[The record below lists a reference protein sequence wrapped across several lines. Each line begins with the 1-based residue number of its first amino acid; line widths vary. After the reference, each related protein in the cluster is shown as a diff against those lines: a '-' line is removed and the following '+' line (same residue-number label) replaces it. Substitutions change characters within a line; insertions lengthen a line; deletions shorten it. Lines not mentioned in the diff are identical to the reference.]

1 MKLQMFF
8 MIFFTQTAV
17 DPITFKSILDDQEE
31 ESWPK
36 TYYKNAKKYMKN
48 KLKSSNKDK
57 GKKKKP
63 KLYKDI
69 MTQIESQTRYLF
81 LSKEVGKY
89 ITINTQQNY
98 PFYTMIRVLTTF
110 KLFNVLK
117 VQVCLL
123 ILSKIPTCTS

>member
-1 MKLQMFF
+1 
-8 MIFFTQTAV
+8 
-17 DPITFKSILDDQEE
+17 
-31 ESWPK
+31 
-36 TYYKNAKKYMKN
+36 MKN
-48 KLKSSNKDK
+48 KLKSSKKDK
-57 GKKKKP
+57 GKKKKT

-98 PFYTMIRVLTTF
+98 PFYTMIRVLATF

-117 VQVCLL
+117 VQLL
-123 ILSKIPTCTS
+123 INFE